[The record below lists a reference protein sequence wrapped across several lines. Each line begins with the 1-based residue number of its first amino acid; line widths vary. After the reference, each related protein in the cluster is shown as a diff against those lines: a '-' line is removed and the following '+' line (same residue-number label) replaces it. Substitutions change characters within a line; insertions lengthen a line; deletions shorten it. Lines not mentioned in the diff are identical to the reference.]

1 MDGEA
6 EESGDSDEEQTEPEQ
21 LFEQSTEREAG
32 MEQQER
38 DTEGPEPEVSFEP
51 EAGTAKAA
59 VSERS
64 AGSEQAREEHHQC
77 AGGSEQQSG
86 DTASG
91 VPIGGIPRAGDPRGG
106 AGGQQQ
112 AG

>member
-21 LFEQSTEREAG
+21 LFEQSTECETG

-51 EAGTAKAA
+51 EAGAA
-59 VSERS
+59 DASVSQWS
-64 AGSEQAREEHHQC
+64 PGSEQPGEEHHKSSDD
-77 AGGSEQQSG
+77 AEEQSG
-86 DTASG
+86 HTAT
-91 VPIGGIPRAGDPRGG
+91 
-106 AGGQQQ
+106 
-112 AG
+112 